1 MSLKIYEDLDQG
13 SSEWLLARRGIVTAS
28 EVHKLLTSKGA
39 VATNQTAREY
49 IAELAAERIT
59 GHVEDVYVSREME
72 LGTMNEPY
80 ARDGYAEYKGVQV
93 DEVGFMVREYDGYKL
108 GFSPDGLVS
117 DEGLIEIKSRKPRI
131 QINTIL
137 RDGVPNGNMA
147 QIQMGLLVSGRKW
160 CDYVSYSGGLPLWIC
175 RVLPDQHWQKNIL
188 EAVEQAEKAI
198 QDLVQQFEVATHGL
212 PIMERIDHFGD
223 ELEFTFGQ

>member
-1 MSLKIYEDLDQG
+1 MTLHTYVNIEQG
-13 SSEWLLARRGIVTAS
+13 SESWLEARRGIVTAS

-59 GHVEDVYVSREME
+59 GHVEDVYVSRDME
-72 LGTMNEPY
+72 LGTLNEPY

-198 QDLVQQFEVATHGL
+198 QDLVQQFEVATYGL
-212 PIMERIDHFGD
+212 PIMERIDHYGD
-223 ELEFTFGQ
+223 DLEFTFGQ

>member
-1 MSLKIYEDLDQG
+1 MTLHTYVNIEQG
-13 SSEWLLARRGIVTAS
+13 SESWLEARRGIVTAS

-59 GHVEDVYVSREME
+59 GHVEDVYVSRDME
-72 LGTMNEPY
+72 LGTLNEPY

-147 QIQMGLLVSGRKW
+147 QIQMGLLVSGRQW
-160 CDYVSYSGGLPLWIC
+160 CDYVSYSGGLPLWIS

-198 QDLVQQFEVATHGL
+198 QDLVQQFEVATYGL
-212 PIMERIDHFGD
+212 PIMERIDHYGD
-223 ELEFTFGQ
+223 DLEFTFGQ

>member
-1 MSLKIYEDLDQG
+1 MTLEVYKDLPQG
-13 SSEWLLARRGIVTAS
+13 SSEWLEVRRGIVTAS

-39 VATNQTAREY
+39 VATNQTSREY

-93 DEVGFMVREYDGYKL
+93 DEVGFMVREYDGHKL

-212 PIMERIDHFGD
+212 PIMERIDHYGD
-223 ELEFTFGQ
+223 DLEFTFGQ

>member
-1 MSLKIYEDLDQG
+1 MSLKVYESLEQG
-13 SSEWLLARRGIVTAS
+13 SEAWVQARSGIVTAS
-28 EVHKLLTSKGA
+28 EVHKLLTSNGR

-59 GHVEDVYVSREME
+59 GHVEDAYVSHDMR
-72 LGTMNEPY
+72 LGSLNEPY

-93 DEVGFMVREYDGYKL
+93 DEVGFMVREYDGFKL
-108 GFSPDGLVS
+108 GYSPDGLIQ
-117 DEGLIEIKSRKPRI
+117 DDGLIEIKSRKPRI

-147 QIQMGLLVSGRKW
+147 QIQMGLLVSGRRW
-160 CDYVSYSGGLPLWIC
+160 CDYVSYSGGLPLWTH
-175 RVLPDQHWQKNIL
+175 RVYPDRRWQDNII
-188 EAVEQAEKAI
+188 EAVKGAETEI
-198 QDLVQQFEVATHGL
+198 QKLVNLFHAYTKHL
-212 PIMERIDHFGD
+212 PVMERIDHFGD

>member
-1 MSLKIYEDLDQG
+1 MTLKIYEDLEQG
-13 SSEWLLARRGIVTAS
+13 TDEWLEARRGIVTAS
-28 EVHKLLTSKGA
+28 EVHKLLTSRGA

-212 PIMERIDHFGD
+212 PIMERIDHYGD
-223 ELEFTFGQ
+223 DLEFTFGQ